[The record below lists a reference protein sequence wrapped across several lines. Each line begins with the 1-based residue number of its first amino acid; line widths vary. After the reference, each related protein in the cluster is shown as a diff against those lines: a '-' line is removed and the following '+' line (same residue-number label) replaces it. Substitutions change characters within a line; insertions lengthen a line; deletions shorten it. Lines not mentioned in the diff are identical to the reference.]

1 MILNNVKIFDSRESV
16 NLSINGSRIAGI
28 APSSRD
34 LSNENEKILHFDGD
48 VVFPGI
54 INSHDHLEFNLFP
67 RFGDRI
73 YNNYTEWGQH
83 VWNKFKADIDKV
95 TRIPT
100 QFRIAWGIYKNL
112 LCGVTTV
119 VHHGDKIEVDE
130 SLINVFQQYNFLHS
144 VGFERNW
151 KLKLN
156 RILSRGLIVIHAGEG
171 RDDYA
176 KKEID
181 KLIRWNLFKRKIVAI
196 HGVAM
201 TTEQA
206 GAFAALIWC
215 PVSNLFMFN
224 ESAKIDTLK
233 SHIPIVFGTDSTL
246 TASWNLWDHV
256 RLAREISQISD
267 RELFEMLTL
276 TPAQLWHLDKKG
288 IIKEDFIADLVIA
301 KYSGIHH
308 SFFELDPE
316 DILLVLKGGEI
327 KLYDESLADQ
337 IEKQTLAQNLFSRIS
352 LKNTFKY
359 VYGDLS
365 GLLAK
370 ILSYYP
376 EADFPVTSCD
386 K

>member
-1 MILNNVKIFDSRESV
+1 MILKNVKIFESSESV
-16 NLSINGSRIAGI
+16 NLSIHGSRI
-28 APSSRD
+28 SRITLSRQD
-34 LSNENEKILHFDGD
+34 LLNESEKILHFGGD

-67 RFGDRI
+67 SFGDRN
-73 YNNYTEWGQH
+73 YNNYTEWGEY
-83 VWNKFKADIDKV
+83 VLKKFKADIEKV
-95 TRIPT
+95 TRIPA

-130 SLINVFQQYNFLHS
+130 SLINVFQQYDFLHS
-144 VGFERNW
+144 VGFEKNW

-156 RILSRGLIVIHAGEG
+156 RVLSRGLIVIHAGEG

-181 KLIRWNLFKRKIVAI
+181 KLIRWNLFKRKIVVI

-206 GAFAALIWC
+206 SAFAALIWC

-224 ESAKIDTLK
+224 RSAKIDMLK

-256 RLAREISQISD
+256 KLAKEISLVSD
-267 RELFEMLTL
+267 HELFEMLTL
-276 TPAQLWHLDKKG
+276 TPARLWHLNKKG
-288 IIKEDFIADLVIA
+288 MVKEDFIADLVIA
-301 KYSGIHH
+301 KYNSSHR
-308 SFFELDPE
+308 SFFELGPE

-337 IEKQTLAQNLFSRIS
+337 IDKQALAQNSFSRIR

-359 VYGDLS
+359 VYGDLPA
-365 GLLAK
+365 LLTK
-370 ILSYYP
+370 ILSFYP
-376 EADFPVTSCD
+376 EADFPVTFCD